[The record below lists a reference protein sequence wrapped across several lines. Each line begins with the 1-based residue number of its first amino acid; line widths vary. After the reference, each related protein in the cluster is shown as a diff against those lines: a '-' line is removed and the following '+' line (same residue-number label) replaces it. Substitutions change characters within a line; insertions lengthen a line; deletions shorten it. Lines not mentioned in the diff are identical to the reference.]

1 MLKEIIIIIISSL
14 ITTLMI
20 SPLMLEEDWSL
31 IKTIKDKSMYITKQI
46 LYLWLFIT
54 LVVLLTVVISIILY
68 RLF

>member
-1 MLKEIIIIIISSL
+1 MKEIIIIIISSL